1 MWLGYITSRKNTK
14 RIRKLHCVSLLLKKG
29 VKKLR
34 ENFFQLHL
42 YDQHIK
48 VIQNNVSSN
57 LNIQRKLLNIKED
70 VAE

>member
-1 MWLGYITSRKNTK
+1 MARLYYKQENTQM
-14 RIRKLHCVSLLLKKG
+14 IRKLHCVSLLLEIG
-29 VKKLR
+29 VKQLR

-42 YDQHIK
+42 YHQHIK

-70 VAE
+70 AAE